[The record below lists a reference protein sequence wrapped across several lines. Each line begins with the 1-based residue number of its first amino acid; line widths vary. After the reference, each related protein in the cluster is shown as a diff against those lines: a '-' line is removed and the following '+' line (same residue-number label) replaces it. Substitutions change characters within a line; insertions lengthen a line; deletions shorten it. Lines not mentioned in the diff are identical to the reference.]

1 MKPLTDPR
9 TVRRAK
15 THVPIHVR
23 VLGLC
28 CIAPPQSRMVLWA
41 SQRTISFSVQ
51 HARHNDAGGDTM
63 RTRPRMQ
70 REATLLLQTEEAPKE
85 EIRSHP

>member
-1 MKPLTDPR
+1 MAQL
-9 TVRRAK
+9 
-15 THVPIHVR
+15 
-23 VLGLC
+23 L
-28 CIAPPQSRMVLWA
+28 
-41 SQRTISFSVQ
+41 QRTTAMTLKQ
-51 HARHNDAGGDTM
+51 QLEYDARHNDAGGDTM